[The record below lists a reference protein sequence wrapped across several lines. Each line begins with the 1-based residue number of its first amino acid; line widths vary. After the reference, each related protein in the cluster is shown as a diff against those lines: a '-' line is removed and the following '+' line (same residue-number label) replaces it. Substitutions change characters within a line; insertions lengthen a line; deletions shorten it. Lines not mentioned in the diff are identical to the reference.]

1 MAVIT
6 IGFSAT
12 KTFTPDA
19 YVSVT
24 VGFWSADEVSLR
36 RSSRTGFMT
45 MVPYTDKATF
55 LADPKNFYAPGKIS
69 FAFSPGNWP
78 FVVGTDPAAKFF
90 LYVATL
96 SAVVDDE
103 GNEIN
108 GGIDWTA
115 ATVETI
121 TV

>member
-24 VGFWSADEVSLR
+24 VGFWSAETVHLNR
-36 RSSRTGFMT
+36 PTQTGFIT
-45 MVPYTDKATF
+45 MVPYTNKATF
-55 LADPKNFYAPGKIS
+55 LANPKNYYGPGRITFS
-69 FAFSPGNWP
+69 FNASNWP

-90 LYVATL
+90 LYVAGL
-96 SAVVDDE
+96 SATVDDE

-108 GGIDWTA
+108 GGINWTT